1 MLLVFLILGTAY
13 FPNKGSRSGSEE
25 SLASILGSLDLD
37 DDLNTVPMKRKGLL
51 PPINPIRMETHL
63 PGGINFR

>member
-1 MLLVFLILGTAY
+1 MFFLGTAY
-13 FPNKGSRSGSEE
+13 FPNKGSRTGSEE

-37 DDLNTVPMKRKGLL
+37 DDLNTAPMKRKGLL

-63 PGGINFR
+63 PGGINLR

>member
-1 MLLVFLILGTAY
+1 MFFLKIGTAY

>member
-1 MLLVFLILGTAY
+1 MVFLGTAY

-37 DDLNTVPMKRKGLL
+37 DDLNTVPMKRKGFL
-51 PPINPIRMETHL
+51 PPINPIRRMETHL
-63 PGGINFR
+63 PGGINLR